1 MKQSVGR
8 WLVGLGAVT
17 VAAVSVPGLTGLA
30 AASPVAAASPAA
42 EAGPAGPGGAAAYV
56 PAGQVL
62 HPGMRGAAVKNLQ
75 ERLAEL
81 KYYPGKIDGEFGPDT
96 LEAVWAFK
104 EVQGISTSTNA
115 DVVSRVIEHDLINP
129 RQPKALVPRGGS
141 GLRVE
146 VSKKIEVLVLY
157 RHNKAELISHVS
169 TGGGCLP
176 GQGCGWITPDGNYR
190 ATSFLPGWVTV
201 PLGYMYNPVFF
212 ISRTYAI
219 HGEYDA
225 SVPLGPASHGCVRIP
240 LDIAAFFYKLVRISP
255 THGTPVYIR
264 G

>member
-96 LEAVWAFK
+96 LEAGWAVK
-104 EVQGISTSTNA
+104 GIG
-115 DVVSRVIEHDLINP
+115 
-129 RQPKALVPRGGS
+129 KA
-141 GLRVE
+141 
-146 VSKKIEVLVLY
+146 
-157 RHNKAELISHVS
+157 A
-169 TGGGCLP
+169 
-176 GQGCGWITPDGNYR
+176 GWGR
-190 ATSFLPGWVTV
+190 EKV
-201 PLGYMYNPVFF
+201 
-212 ISRTYAI
+212 
-219 HGEYDA
+219 
-225 SVPLGPASHGCVRIP
+225 
-240 LDIAAFFYKLVRISP
+240 
-255 THGTPVYIR
+255 
-264 G
+264 

>member
-1 MKQSVGR
+1 MKQSAGR

-81 KYYPGKIDGEFGPDT
+81 KYYPGKIDGECGPDT

-141 GLRVE
+141 G
-146 VSKKIEVLVLY
+146 
-157 RHNKAELISHVS
+157 
-169 TGGGCLP
+169 LP

>member
-8 WLVGLGAVT
+8 WLVGRGAGT
-17 VAAVSVPGLTGLA
+17 VAAVSVPGLTGRA

-42 EAGPAGPGGAAAYV
+42 EAGPGGAAAYV

-141 GLRVE
+141 GL
-146 VSKKIEVLVLY
+146 
-157 RHNKAELISHVS
+157 
-169 TGGGCLP
+169 
-176 GQGCGWITPDGNYR
+176 
-190 ATSFLPGWVTV
+190 
-201 PLGYMYNPVFF
+201 
-212 ISRTYAI
+212 
-219 HGEYDA
+219 
-225 SVPLGPASHGCVRIP
+225 
-240 LDIAAFFYKLVRISP
+240 
-255 THGTPVYIR
+255 
-264 G
+264 